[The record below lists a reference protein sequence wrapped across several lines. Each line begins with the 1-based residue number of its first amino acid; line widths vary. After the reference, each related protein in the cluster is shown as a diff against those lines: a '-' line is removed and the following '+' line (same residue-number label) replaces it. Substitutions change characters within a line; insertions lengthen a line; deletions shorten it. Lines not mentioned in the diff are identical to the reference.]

1 LAGGLYGVLQLR
13 QQSRSAGKQGVYK
26 DKYEERQK
34 QKVKSGRK
42 VKKDNSKSS
51 GRCSDENGNDNVNGN
66 GDADSDGDKVVQ
78 PKNPTKRLVK
88 NSKRK
93 VEK

>member
-1 LAGGLYGVLQLR
+1 MKG
-13 QQSRSAGKQGVYK
+13 
-26 DKYEERQK
+26 
-34 QKVKSGRK
+34 GRK
-42 VKKDNSKSS
+42 VKKDDSNSS
-51 GRCSDENGNDNVNGN
+51 GQCSDENGDDNVNGD

-88 NSKRK
+88 KSKRK

>member
-1 LAGGLYGVLQLR
+1 MKG
-13 QQSRSAGKQGVYK
+13 
-26 DKYEERQK
+26 
-34 QKVKSGRK
+34 GRK
-42 VKKDNSKSS
+42 VKKDDSNSS
-51 GRCSDENGNDNVNGN
+51 GKCSDENGDDNVNGD

-88 NSKRK
+88 KSKRK

>member
-1 LAGGLYGVLQLR
+1 
-13 QQSRSAGKQGVYK
+13 
-26 DKYEERQK
+26 
-34 QKVKSGRK
+34 VKGGRK
-42 VKKDNSKSS
+42 VKKDDSNSS
-51 GRCSDENGNDNVNGN
+51 GKCSDENGDDNVNGD

-88 NSKRK
+88 KSKRK